1 MSLSGI
7 DLDQLCSVYARVHG
21 AVADSATAGFKVLV
35 CGGRDYFDRERVFA
49 VLDGLHGERA
59 IALIIHGGARGA
71 DSLAGEWADSR
82 GVEQTGDRFKI
93 APLDWQILGPKAGP
107 LRNQQMLDECKPD
120 LVVVFPGGRGTA
132 CMLRLA
138 KAAGVKTLIAASVV
152 VESC

>member
-1 MSLSGI
+1 MLSGF
-7 DLDQLCSVYARVHG
+7 DMDQLVGVFARVHG
-21 AVADSATAGFKVLV
+21 AVADSVVAGFKVLV

-49 VLDGLHGERA
+49 VLDGLHRNLA
-59 IALIIHGGARGA
+59 IALIIHGAAKGA
-71 DSLAGEWADSR
+71 DSLAGEWADSH

-138 KAAGVKTLIAASVV
+138 KVAGVKTLIAASYA